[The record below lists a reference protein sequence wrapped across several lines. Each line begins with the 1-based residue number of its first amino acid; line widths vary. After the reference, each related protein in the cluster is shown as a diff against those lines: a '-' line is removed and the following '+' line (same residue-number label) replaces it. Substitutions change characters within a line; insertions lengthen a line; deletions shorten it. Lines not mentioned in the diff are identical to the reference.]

1 MAESNRELINTNVHQ
16 ALLDFDQEIFLR
28 VMEFNMLERQLLIAS
43 KADTIAEKRYEVSRQ
58 RYLIGRID
66 ILELNIALT
75 EKDRAK
81 QSYLAALR
89 NYWRGFYEM
98 RSLTLF
104 DFQRNE
110 PIMLDFDEI

>member
-1 MAESNRELINTNVHQ
+1 
-16 ALLDFDQEIFLR
+16 
-28 VMEFNMLERQLLIAS
+28 VMEFNMLERQLLIAA

-89 NYWRGFYEM
+89 SYWRGYYEM
-98 RSLTLF
+98 RRLTLF
-104 DFQRNE
+104 DFKNNG
-110 PIMLDFDEI
+110 PITLNFSEI